1 MNGGGEEAVNE
12 RVNVKALFDLTGQ
25 VALVTGGSNLG
36 YDAAEALAE
45 LGATVAVTRRR
56 QAEADETA
64 ARLAAETGAEVIGVE
79 LEVTDEADWKR
90 AVSEVVDRY
99 GKIDILVNNAGGRKV
114 SVVPE
119 TLEEDPSFEFLE
131 TRLLED
137 WKYTM
142 DANLTSV
149 FLGCRT
155 VAPYMKRARSGKIIN
170 MASIDGIVGR
180 DLRIYPGSGLS
191 PTVPDYLASKAGVIN
206 LTKGIGV
213 SLAPYGIS
221 VNAIS
226 PGGFYRK
233 QPEQFVENYTRL
245 VPLGR
250 MGRDRIDL
258 KGSVAYLA
266 SAASDYTV
274 GHNLVIDGGLTSW

>member
-1 MNGGGEEAVNE
+1 VTTK
-12 RVNVKALFDLTGQ
+12 VNVRQLFDLTGKI
-25 VALVTGGSNLG
+25 ALVTGGNNLG

-45 LGATVAVTRRR
+45 LGATVVVTRRK
-56 QAEADETA
+56 QEEADKTA
-64 ARLAAETGAEVIGVE
+64 TLLATDTGAEVTGAE
-79 LEVTDEADWKR
+79 LEVTDEDSWKK
-90 AVSEVVDRY
+90 VVGDLISQY

-119 TLEEDPSFEFLE
+119 TVEGDPSFEFLE

-155 VAPYMKRARSGKIIN
+155 VAPYMKKARSGKIIN

-180 DLRIYPGSGLS
+180 DLRIYQGSGLS

-213 SLAPYGIS
+213 SLAPFGIY
-221 VNAIS
+221 VNSIS
-226 PGGFYRK
+226 PGGFKRS
-233 QPEQFVENYTRL
+233 QPDQFVENYTKL

-258 KGSVAYLA
+258 KGSIAYLA
-266 SAASDYTV
+266 TAASDYTV

>member
-1 MNGGGEEAVNE
+1 MNE
-12 RVNVKALFDLTGQ
+12 RVNVKTLFDLTGK

-56 QAEADETA
+56 KEEADATA
-64 ARLAAETGAEVIGVE
+64 ALLAKDTGSEVVGIE
-79 LEVTDEADWKR
+79 LEVTDEASWKR
-90 AVSEVVDRY
+90 AVDELIGRY
-99 GKIDILVNNAGGRKV
+99 SKIDILVNNAGGRQV

-119 TLEEDPSFEFLE
+119 TIEDDPSFEFLE

-149 FLGCRT
+149 FLGCRS
-155 VAPYMKRARSGKIIN
+155 VAPYMKKAHSGKIIN

-213 SLAPYGIS
+213 SLAPFGIY

-226 PGGFYRK
+226 PGGFYRQ
-233 QPEQFVENYTRL
+233 QPERFVENYTKL

-258 KGSVAYLA
+258 KGSIAYLA
-266 SAASDYTV
+266 SGASDYTV

>member
-1 MNGGGEEAVNE
+1 MTA
-12 RVNVKALFDLTGQ
+12 RVNVRDMFDLTGRI
-25 VALVTGGSNLG
+25 ALVTGGSNLG

-45 LGATVAVTRRR
+45 LGATVVVTRRK
-56 QAEADETA
+56 QEAADKTA
-64 ARLAAETGAEVIGVE
+64 ALLTLDTGAEVSGAE
-79 LEVTDEADWKR
+79 LEVTEEDSWMK
-90 AVSEVVDRY
+90 VVRDLISQY
-99 GKIDILVNNAGGRKV
+99 GKIDILINNAGGRKV

-119 TLEEDPSFEFLE
+119 SIEGDPSFEFLE

-155 VAPYMKRARSGKIIN
+155 VAPYMKKARSGKIIN
-170 MASIDGIVGR
+170 MASVDGIVGR

-213 SLAPYGIS
+213 SLAPFGIY

-226 PGGFYRK
+226 PGGFYRA
-233 QPEQFVENYTRL
+233 QPDQFVDNYSKL

-258 KGSVAYLA
+258 KGSIAYLA

>member
-1 MNGGGEEAVNE
+1 MTAK
-12 RVNVKALFDLTGQ
+12 VKVQQLFDLTGK
-25 VALVTGGSNLG
+25 VALVTGGNNLG
-36 YDAAEALAE
+36 YDAAETLAE
-45 LGATVAVTRRR
+45 LGAIVVITRRE
-56 QAEADETA
+56 QEAAARTA
-64 ARLAAETGAEVIGVE
+64 AQLAQETGAEVTGMA
-79 LEVTDEADWKR
+79 LEVTDEASWK
-90 AVSEVVDRY
+90 AVVEDIVATY
-99 GKIDILVNNAGGRKV
+99 GRIDILINNAGGRKV
-114 SVVPE
+114 SVIPE
-119 TLEEDPSFEFLE
+119 TVEDDPSFEFLE

-155 VAPYMKRARSGKIIN
+155 VAPHMKRARSGKIIN

-213 SLAPYGIS
+213 SLAPFGIY

-226 PGGFYRK
+226 PGGFYRE
-233 QPEQFVENYTRL
+233 QPDKFVENYTRL

-258 KGSVAYLA
+258 KGSIAYLA
-266 SAASDYTV
+266 SSASDYTV

>member
-1 MNGGGEEAVNE
+1 MTT
-12 RVNVKALFDLTGQ
+12 RVKVQQLFDLTGK
-25 VALVTGGSNLG
+25 VALVTGGNNLG
-36 YDAAEALAE
+36 YDAAETLAE
-45 LGATVAVTRRR
+45 LGAIVIITRRE
-56 QAEADETA
+56 QEAAARTA
-64 ARLAAETGAEVIGVE
+64 ARLADETGAEVSGAA
-79 LEVTDEADWKR
+79 LEVTDEASWKK
-90 AVSEVVDRY
+90 VVEDIIAKY
-99 GKIDILVNNAGGRKV
+99 GKIDILINNAGGRKV
-114 SVVPE
+114 SVIPE
-119 TLEEDPSFEFLE
+119 TVADDPSFEFLE

-155 VAPYMKRARSGKIIN
+155 VAPYMKKARSGKIIN

-213 SLAPYGIS
+213 SLAPFGIY

-226 PGGFYRK
+226 PGGFYRE
-233 QPEQFVENYTRL
+233 QPDKFVENYTRL

-258 KGSVAYLA
+258 KGSIAYL
-266 SAASDYTV
+266 SSSASDYTV

>member
-1 MNGGGEEAVNE
+1 MTT
-12 RVNVKALFDLTGQ
+12 RVNVLQLFDLKGKI
-25 VALVTGGSNLG
+25 ALVTGGNNLG

-45 LGATVAVTRRR
+45 LGATVVITRR
-56 QAEADETA
+56 QQDEADKTA
-64 ARLAAETGAEVIGVE
+64 AQLAADTGAEVTGTE
-79 LEVTDEADWKR
+79 LEVTDEESWKK
-90 AVSEVVDRY
+90 AVDGIMAQY
-99 GKIDILVNNAGGRKV
+99 GRIDILINNAGGRKV
-114 SVVPE
+114 SVVPDTIE
-119 TLEEDPSFEFLE
+119 GDPSYEFLE

-155 VAPYMKRARSGKIIN
+155 VAPHMKKARSGKIIN

-213 SLAPYGIS
+213 SLAPFGIY
-221 VNAIS
+221 VNSIS
-226 PGGFYRK
+226 PGGFYRS
-233 QPEQFVENYTRL
+233 QPDAFVENYTKL

-266 SAASDYTV
+266 SSASDYTV

>member
-1 MNGGGEEAVNE
+1 MTT
-12 RVNVKALFDLTGQ
+12 RVNVRQMFDLTGKI
-25 VALVTGGSNLG
+25 ALVTGGNNLG

-45 LGATVAVTRRR
+45 LGATVVITRRR
-56 QAEADETA
+56 QEEADKTA
-64 ARLAAETGAEVIGVE
+64 ARLAADTGAAVTGME
-79 LEVTDEADWKR
+79 LEVTDEESWKK
-90 AVSEVVDRY
+90 VMGDLITQYE
-99 GKIDILVNNAGGRKV
+99 KIDILINNAGGRKV
-114 SVVPE
+114 SVIPDTIE
-119 TLEEDPSFEFLE
+119 GDPSFEFLE
-131 TRLLED
+131 MRLLED

-155 VAPYMKRARSGKIIN
+155 VAPYMKKARSGKIIN

-180 DLRIYPGSGLS
+180 DLRIYQGSGLS

-213 SLAPYGIS
+213 SLAPFGIY
-221 VNAIS
+221 VNSIS
-226 PGGFYRK
+226 PGGFYRT
-233 QPEQFVENYTRL
+233 QPDQFVENYSKL

-258 KGSVAYLA
+258 KGSIAYLA

>member
-1 MNGGGEEAVNE
+1 VTTK
-12 RVNVKALFDLTGQ
+12 VNVRQLFDLTGKI
-25 VALVTGGSNLG
+25 ALVTGGNNLG

-45 LGATVAVTRRR
+45 LGATVVVTRRK
-56 QAEADETA
+56 QEEADKTA
-64 ARLAAETGAEVIGVE
+64 ALLASDTGAEVTGAE
-79 LEVTDEADWKR
+79 LEVTDEDSWKK
-90 AVSEVVDRY
+90 VVGDLISQY

-119 TLEEDPSFEFLE
+119 TVEGDPSFEFLE

-155 VAPYMKRARSGKIIN
+155 VAPYMKKARSGKIIN

-180 DLRIYPGSGLS
+180 DLRIYQGSGLS

-213 SLAPYGIS
+213 SLAPFGIY
-221 VNAIS
+221 VNSIS
-226 PGGFYRK
+226 PGGFKRS
-233 QPEQFVENYTRL
+233 QPDQFVENYTKL

-258 KGSVAYLA
+258 KGSIAYLA
-266 SAASDYTV
+266 TAASDYTV

>member
-1 MNGGGEEAVNE
+1 MNE
-12 RVNVKALFDLTGQ
+12 RVNVKNLFDLTGK

-45 LGATVAVTRRR
+45 LGATVAVTRRHK
-56 QAEADETA
+56 AEADSTA
-64 ARLAAETGAEVIGVE
+64 ALLAADTGAEVIGIE
-79 LEVTDEADWKR
+79 LEATDEASWKR
-90 AVSEVVDRY
+90 AVDELIEQY
-99 GKIDILVNNAGGRKV
+99 GKIDILVNNAGGRRV

-119 TLEEDPSFEFLE
+119 TIEDDPSFEFLE

-149 FLGCRT
+149 FLGCRS
-155 VAPYMKRARSGKIIN
+155 VAPHMKKARSGKIIN
-170 MASIDGIVGR
+170 IASIDGIVGR

-213 SLAPYGIS
+213 SLAPFGIY

-226 PGGFYRK
+226 PGGFYRQ
-233 QPEQFVENYTRL
+233 QPDQFVENYTKL

-258 KGSVAYLA
+258 KGSIAYLA
-266 SAASDYTV
+266 SGASDYTV

>member
-1 MNGGGEEAVNE
+1 MSN
-12 RVNVKALFDLTGQ
+12 RVNVKTLFDLTGK

-45 LGATVAVTRRR
+45 LGATVVLTRRR
-56 QAEADETA
+56 LAEAEETA
-64 ARLAAETGAEVIGVE
+64 ARLAADTGAEAIGMA
-79 LEVTDEADWKR
+79 LEATDEANWRR
-90 AVSEVVDRY
+90 AVADVVERY
-99 GKIDILVNNAGGRKV
+99 GKIDILINNAGGRKV

-119 TLEEDPSFEFLE
+119 SVEDDPSFEFLE

-155 VAPYMKRARSGKIIN
+155 VAPYMKKARSGKIIN

-206 LTKGIGV
+206 LTRGIGV
-213 SLAPYGIS
+213 SLAPFGIY

-226 PGGFYRK
+226 PGGFYRA
-233 QPEQFVENYTRL
+233 QPEAFVENYTKL

-266 SAASDYTV
+266 SGASDYTV

>member
-1 MNGGGEEAVNE
+1 MNE

-45 LGATVAVTRRR
+45 LGAIVAVTRRR

-90 AVSEVVDRY
+90 AVAEVVDRY
-99 GKIDILVNNAGGRKV
+99 GKIDILINNAGGRKV

-213 SLAPYGIS
+213 SLAPFGIY

>member
-1 MNGGGEEAVNE
+1 VND
-12 RVNVKALFDLTGQ
+12 RVNVKTLFDLTGK
-25 VALVTGGSNLG
+25 VALVTGGNNLG

-45 LGATVAVTRRR
+45 LGATVVITRRK

-64 ARLAAETGAEVIGVE
+64 VRLAADTGAEVFGTV
-79 LEVTDEADWKR
+79 LEATEEASWQR
-90 AVSEVVDRY
+90 AVSGVIERY
-99 GKIDILVNNAGGRKV
+99 GKIDILINNAGGRKV
-114 SVVPE
+114 SAVPE
-119 TLEEDPSFEFLE
+119 SVENDPSFEFLE

-155 VAPYMKRARSGKIIN
+155 VAPYMKKARYGKIIN

-213 SLAPYGIS
+213 SLAPFGIY

-226 PGGFYRK
+226 PGGFYRA
-233 QPEQFVENYTRL
+233 QPERFVENYTKL

-266 SAASDYTV
+266 SGASDYTV

>member
-1 MNGGGEEAVNE
+1 MTT
-12 RVNVKALFDLTGQ
+12 RVNVRQLFDLTGK
-25 VALVTGGSNLG
+25 VALVTGGNNLG

-45 LGATVAVTRRR
+45 LGATVVVTRRR
-56 QAEADETA
+56 QEEADQTA
-64 ARLAAETGAEVIGVE
+64 ARLAADTGAEVAGAE
-79 LEVTDEADWKR
+79 LEVTDEESWKKV
-90 AVSEVVDRY
+90 VSDIVAQY
-99 GKIDILVNNAGGRKV
+99 GRIDILINNAGGRKV

-119 TLEEDPSFEFLE
+119 TIEDDPSFEFLE

-155 VAPYMKRARSGKIIN
+155 VAPYMKKARAGKIIN

-213 SLAPYGIS
+213 SLAPFGIY

-226 PGGFYRK
+226 PGGFYRA
-233 QPEQFVENYTRL
+233 QPDQFVDNYTKL

-258 KGSVAYLA
+258 KGSIAYLA
-266 SAASDYTV
+266 SGASDYTV

>member
-1 MNGGGEEAVNE
+1 MTAK
-12 RVNVKALFDLTGQ
+12 VKVQQLFDLTGK
-25 VALVTGGSNLG
+25 VALVTGGNNLG
-36 YDAAEALAE
+36 YDAAETLAE
-45 LGATVAVTRRR
+45 LGAIVVITRRE
-56 QAEADETA
+56 QEAAARTA
-64 ARLAAETGAEVIGVE
+64 AQLAQETGAEVAGAA
-79 LEVTDEADWKR
+79 LEVTDEASWK
-90 AVSEVVDRY
+90 AVVEDIVAKY
-99 GKIDILVNNAGGRKV
+99 GRIDILINNAGGRKV
-114 SVVPE
+114 SVIPE
-119 TLEEDPSFEFLE
+119 TVEDDPSFEFLE

-155 VAPYMKRARSGKIIN
+155 VAPHMKRARSGKIIN

-213 SLAPYGIS
+213 SLAPFGIY

-226 PGGFYRK
+226 PGGFYRE
-233 QPEQFVENYTRL
+233 QPDKFVENYTRL

-258 KGSVAYLA
+258 KGSIAYLA
-266 SAASDYTV
+266 SSASDYTV

>member
-1 MNGGGEEAVNE
+1 MEA
-12 RVNVKALFDLTGQ
+12 RVNVRQLFDLTGKI
-25 VALVTGGSNLG
+25 ALVTGGNNLG

-45 LGATVAVTRRR
+45 LGATVVVTRRR
-56 QAEADETA
+56 QEEADRTA
-64 ARLAAETGAEVIGVE
+64 ERLAADTGAVVAGAE
-79 LEVTDEADWKR
+79 LEVTDEASWKK
-90 AVSEVVDRY
+90 VVGDIVAEY
-99 GKIDILVNNAGGRKV
+99 GRIDILVNNAGGRKV

-119 TLEEDPSFEFLE
+119 TIEDDPSFEFLE

-155 VAPYMKRARSGKIIN
+155 VAPYMKKARSGKIIN

-213 SLAPYGIS
+213 SLAPFGIY

-226 PGGFYRK
+226 PGGFYRE
-233 QPEQFVENYTRL
+233 QPEAFVENYTKL

-258 KGSVAYLA
+258 KGSIAYLA
-266 SAASDYTV
+266 SGASDYTV

>member
-1 MNGGGEEAVNE
+1 MTAK
-12 RVNVKALFDLTGQ
+12 VKVQQLFDLTGK
-25 VALVTGGSNLG
+25 VALVTGGNNLG
-36 YDAAEALAE
+36 YDAAETLAE
-45 LGATVAVTRRR
+45 LGAIVVITRRE
-56 QAEADETA
+56 QEAAARTA
-64 ARLAAETGAEVIGVE
+64 AQLAQETGAEVAGAA
-79 LEVTDEADWKR
+79 LEVTDEASWK
-90 AVSEVVDRY
+90 AVVEDIVAKY
-99 GKIDILVNNAGGRKV
+99 GRIDILINNAGGRKV
-114 SVVPE
+114 SVIPE
-119 TLEEDPSFEFLE
+119 TVEDDPSFEFLE

-155 VAPYMKRARSGKIIN
+155 VAPHMKGARSGKIIN

-213 SLAPYGIS
+213 SLAPFGIY

-226 PGGFYRK
+226 PGGFYRE
-233 QPEQFVENYTRL
+233 QPDKFVENYTRL

-258 KGSVAYLA
+258 KGSIAYLA
-266 SAASDYTV
+266 SSASDYTV